1 MAESIG
7 KPLPRN
13 DVLDKVTGHLKYPG
27 DLNMPGQAYAKMLWS
42 EHPHARIRIDTS
54 AAEAYPGVLAVFTG
68 KDVPHNEFGLVFADQ
83 PVFSYDLV
91 RSVGDPIA
99 MVVAET
105 EELAGQAR
113 ELIKVN
119 YEDLPL
125 VTDPRE
131 AMKPGAP
138 LIHDRESNILQSYH
152 IRHGDIKAG
161 FAHADV
167 IIEDDYFTPLT
178 EHAFL
183 QPEAGV
189 GYIDEEGNVTVCSAG
204 QWAHDDVHQIAHAL
218 DLPQDKIRV
227 IYTPVGGAFGGRE
240 DLSVQLVL
248 CLAAWKLNRPVK
260 LVWNREES
268 IRGHHK
274 RHSFYIHHKVGA
286 TRDGKLTAMEVEL
299 IADCGAYA
307 SSSTAVLANAV
318 LLATGP
324 YQVPNVHVDGHVVY
338 TNNLRT
344 GAMRG
349 FGAPQ
354 AIFAAE
360 LQMSKLA
367 AALDMDPS
375 VLRMKN
381 VLTEGSLL
389 PTGSVVPAGVG
400 IRETLAEVT
409 EAAGWSDHGPQR
421 PRPSSPSKSL
431 GVGLACGW
439 KNVGYSFGFAEHAT
453 CIVELTGI
461 DHIEQ
466 ATIKIGASEVGQGV
480 NTILAQVAAEAL
492 GIPYDAVVMHELDTA
507 VVPNAGSAS
516 ASRHSFM
523 SGNAVKGA
531 CERALQ
537 AWKAGQRPCTIN
549 YTYHGPKTTPFDPVT
564 GACEPNFSYGYASQ
578 VANVEVDMETGEV
591 ALTSVVAAHDTG
603 KTLNPQT
610 TEGQVDGGVVMAQG
624 WALIEDF
631 VQQDG
636 LIKTRRLSEYLI
648 PTSMDVPQHIT
659 SQLLEITDPLG
670 PYGARGVGEMTMML
684 LAPAIL
690 DAIHDA
696 TGLWF
701 NKIPVKA
708 EDVLL
713 ALKARSGARV

>member
-7 KPLPRN
+7 KPLIRN

-27 DLNMPGQAYAKMLWS
+27 DLNMPGQVHARMLWS
-42 EHPHARIRIDTS
+42 DHPHARIHIDTS
-54 AAEAYPGVLAVFTG
+54 AAEASPGVVAVFTG
-68 KDVPHNEFGLVFADQ
+68 KDVPHNEFGLIFSDQ
-83 PVFSYDLV
+83 PVFSDRVV

-105 EELAGQAR
+105 EELASRAR
-113 ELIKVN
+113 ELIKVT
-119 YEDLPL
+119 YQDLPVL
-125 VTDPRE
+125 TDPRE

-138 LIHDRESNILQSYH
+138 LIHDRQSNILKSFH
-152 IRHGDIKAG
+152 IRRGDIQAG
-161 FAHADV
+161 FAQADV
-167 IIEDDYFTPLT
+167 VVENDYFTPLT

-189 GYIDEEGNVTVCSAG
+189 GYIDDQGNVTVHSAG
-204 QWAHDDVHQIAHAL
+204 QWAHDDLHQISHAL
-218 DLPQDKIRV
+218 GLPQDKIRV
-227 IYTPVGGAFGGRE
+227 IYTPAGGAFGGRE

-274 RHSFYIHHKVGA
+274 RHSFYIHHKAGA
-286 TRDGKLTAMEVEL
+286 TKDGKLTAMEVEL

-318 LLATGP
+318 LLSTGP
-324 YQVPNVHVDGHVVY
+324 YQVPHVRVDGHVVY

-354 AIFAAE
+354 AIFAVE
-360 LQMSKLA
+360 LQMSRLA
-367 AALDMDPS
+367 AALGIDPA

-381 VLTEGSLL
+381 VLTEGALL

-400 IRETLAEVT
+400 IRDTLAEVT
-409 EAAGWSDHGPQR
+409 EAAGWSDRGPQR
-421 PRPSSPSKSL
+421 LQPTSPGKSI
-431 GVGLACGW
+431 GIGLACGW
-439 KNVGYSFGFAEHAT
+439 KNVGYSFGFPEQCT
-453 CIVELTGI
+453 CIAELEGT
-461 DHIEQ
+461 DRIER
-466 ATIKIGASEVGQGV
+466 ACMKIGASEVGQGV
-480 NTILAQVAAEAL
+480 NTILAQIAAETL
-492 GIPYDAVVMHELDTA
+492 GMSYDAVVIHELDTA

-531 CERALQ
+531 CELALQ
-537 AWKAGQRPCTIN
+537 AWKAGQRPTAVT
-549 YTYHGPKTTPFDPVT
+549 YTYKGPKTTPLDPVT
-564 GACEPNFSYGYASQ
+564 GECDPNFSYGYASQ

-591 ALTSVVAAHDTG
+591 ACTRVIAAHDTG

-610 TEGQVDGGVVMAQG
+610 TEGQVHGGIVMAQG

-636 LIKTRRLSEYLI
+636 LIKTRRFSEYLI
-648 PTSMDVPQHIT
+648 PTSMDAPRQIV
-659 SQLLEITDPLG
+659 SQLLEIGDPLG

-701 NKIPVKA
+701 SKIPVKA

-713 ALKARSGARV
+713 ALKARSAAKA